1 MIAKGILDRFET
13 FLEVLN
19 QVFDVFYS
27 DADPDEV
34 VRDSKFESSLLGN
47 ASVRHA
53 CRMFDEAL
61 NSTQTLSYREYSECF
76 EEFLN
81 LVEATPQLE
90 AEHSAIA
97 SHLTLD

>member
-1 MIAKGILDRFET
+1 MSLDRFEA
-13 FLEVLN
+13 LVEVLN

-27 DADPDEV
+27 DADADEV

-47 ASVRHA
+47 AGVRHA
-53 CRMFDEAL
+53 CRMLDEAL
-61 NSTQTLSYREYSECF
+61 NPTQTLSYCEYSECF
-76 EEFLN
+76 EEFLD
-81 LVEATPQLE
+81 LVEATLQLE